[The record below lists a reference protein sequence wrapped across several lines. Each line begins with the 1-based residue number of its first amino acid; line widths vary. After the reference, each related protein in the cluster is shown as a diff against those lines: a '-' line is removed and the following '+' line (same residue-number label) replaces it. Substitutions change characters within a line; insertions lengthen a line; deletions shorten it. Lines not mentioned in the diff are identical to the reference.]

1 MRKNDKES
9 FESHF
14 IKTNGCWEWQG
25 HKDHGGYIRIRF
37 CGRREFVH
45 RLSYQF
51 YVGEIPKGMCVC
63 HHCDNR
69 CCVNPSHL
77 FLGTQLDNVH
87 DRDMKGRGADRH
99 GENHHLSKFTEQQ
112 VIDIRRRYNDGECMS
127 ILAKEHGVT
136 YGAIYAVV
144 RRRNWTHI

>member
-1 MRKNDKES
+1 MHKNDKES

-14 IKTNGCWEWQG
+14 IKIDGCWEWQG
-25 HKDHGGYIRIRF
+25 RKESDGYVKFRF
-37 CGRREFVH
+37 NGKKYLAH
-45 RLSYQF
+45 RLSYEI
-51 YVGEIPKGMCVC
+51 YVGEIPDGMCVC

-77 FLGTQLDNVH
+77 FLGTVLDNAR

-112 VIDIRRRYNDGECMS
+112 VIDIRRRYNSGECMS
-127 ILAKEHGVT
+127 VLAKEYNVT
-136 YGAIYAVV
+136 YGAVYAVV
-144 RRRNWTHI
+144 RRINWGHI